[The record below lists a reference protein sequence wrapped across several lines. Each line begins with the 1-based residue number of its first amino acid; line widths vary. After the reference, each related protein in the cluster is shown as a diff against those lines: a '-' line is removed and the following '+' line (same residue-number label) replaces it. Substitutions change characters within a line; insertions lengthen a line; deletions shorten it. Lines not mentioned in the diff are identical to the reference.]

1 MQCVNALMKIKYS
14 LLIIYSV
21 KNHLKKKKSLKME
34 SSVVSTRATH
44 GTTFPRIPCCGYY
57 ASLPGYVSTV
67 KRNWDAEMCFL

>member
-1 MQCVNALMKIKYS
+1 
-14 LLIIYSV
+14 
-21 KNHLKKKKSLKME
+21 ME

>member
-1 MQCVNALMKIKYS
+1 MCKRTYENQIFIINNIFRKKS
-14 LLIIYSV
+14 L
-21 KNHLKKKKSLKME
+21 KKKSLKME

>member
-1 MQCVNALMKIKYS
+1 MCKRTYENQIF
-14 LLIIYSV
+14 IINNIFRKKSF
-21 KNHLKKKKSLKME
+21 KKKKSLKME